1 MIKRILLVI
10 FLVVFSS
17 FSVHKFYVSV
27 TQVVYNEAT
36 KTIELSSRI
45 FIDDLEKALQK
56 KHQTKLYLDT
66 PKQHPEAKEFIT
78 KYFQDNFLVT
88 INGKPQQMVLKSVT
102 FENDVLIPVFTTK
115 TIKSIKKIS
124 FKNTLLFDTYTEQQ
138 NIVHI
143 EIKKV
148 KKSFL
153 SKIDDYYFEF

>member
-1 MIKRILLVI
+1 MIKRILLVV

-17 FSVHKFYVSV
+17 FSAHKFYVSV
-27 TQVVYNEAT
+27 TQVVYNETT

-56 KHQTKLYLDT
+56 RHQTKLYLDT
-66 PKQHPEAKEFIT
+66 PKQHPEAEELIT
-78 KYFQDNFLVT
+78 KYFQDNFLAT
-88 INGKPQQMVLKSVT
+88 INGKSQQLVLKSLT
-102 FENDVLIPVFTTK
+102 FENDVLILVFTTK
-115 TIKSIKKIS
+115 TIKTIKKIS

>member
-1 MIKRILLVI
+1 MIKRILVVI

-66 PKQHPEAKEFIT
+66 PKQHFEAKEFIT

-88 INGKPQQMVLKSVT
+88 INGKPQPLVLKSLT

-115 TIKSIKKIS
+115 TIKTIKKIS